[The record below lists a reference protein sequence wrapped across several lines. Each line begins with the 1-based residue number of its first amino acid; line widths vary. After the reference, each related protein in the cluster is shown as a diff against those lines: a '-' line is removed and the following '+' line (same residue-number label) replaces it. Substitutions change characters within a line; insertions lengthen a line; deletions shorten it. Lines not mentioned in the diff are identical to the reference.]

1 MEKQHALKKT
11 LGQFS
16 MAIALA
22 LPLALPAHADGFRQI
37 DTDAVI
43 GGAIGGGAGAAVGS
57 AVGGR
62 NGAIVGG
69 ALGAA
74 TGVAIATPDRS
85 DAHVYRVYGDS
96 HHDHGKHLGH
106 HKHKHRHGH

>member
-1 MEKQHALKKT
+1 MNHHKHNYHLWIGV
-11 LGQFS
+11 L
-16 MAIALA
+16 MAGAVA
-22 LPLALPAHADGFRQI
+22 AVSAPAHADGFQRI
-37 DTDAVI
+37 DTNAVL

-74 TGVAIATPDRS
+74 TGVAIATPSRPLIV
-85 DAHVYRVYGDS
+85 HEVEYEHK
-96 HHDHGKHLGH
+96 HHDHGWHRGHYKHH
-106 HKHKHRHGH
+106 HHDD